1 MKLKMIFVHYLSI
14 FTKSFFMIVCLH
26 TLFKIPHALY
36 WTVNCVMHAN
46 IIFPLWNAFASKKY
60 SFAVK
65 FYVCFLRWWNACTY
79 LYLYLVEANIH
90 SKSYKNYCLIWLL
103 LEKRLETKINAYI
116 FNARKWI
123 HLTNKSVDFP
133 RLKFIAFDYYRRWIV

>member
-1 MKLKMIFVHYLSI
+1 MQISAKIIDYMK
-14 FTKSFFMIVCLH
+14 
-26 TLFKIPHALY
+26 
-36 WTVNCVMHAN
+36 

-79 LYLYLVEANIH
+79 LYLYLVEANIR

-103 LEKRLETKINAYI
+103 LEKRLETKM
-116 FNARKWI
+116 
-123 HLTNKSVDFP
+123 LTFLMQENE
-133 RLKFIAFDYYRRWIV
+133 FI